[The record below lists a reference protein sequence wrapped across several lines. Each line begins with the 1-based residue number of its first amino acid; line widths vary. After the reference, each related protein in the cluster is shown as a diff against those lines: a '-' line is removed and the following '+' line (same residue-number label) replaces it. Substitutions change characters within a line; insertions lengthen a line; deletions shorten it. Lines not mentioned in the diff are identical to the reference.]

1 MTATAGHHGLVDR
14 LAATIQSRVLS
25 GEIAT
30 GTRLRQES
38 LASEFGV
45 SRTPVREALHRLQQD
60 GIIERGERGLEV
72 VAPSAEQIL
81 EIYEVRVVLE
91 AAACE
96 AAARRRTEVD
106 LVRLRGVL
114 ESSPKAKGATAEALT
129 LANSQF
135 HEAVW
140 QASHNGTLIDL
151 LERLHVHLR
160 RYPSTTLTYPG
171 RWDEALGEHAALVA
185 AIDAGDA
192 RKAARIGREH
202 MTKARDVRLR
212 MWRDQQSTDGV
223 GLT

>member
-1 MTATAGHHGLVDR
+1 MMPAVMRTSVYERLKQDIVGGTMAPGHALVEAQ
-14 LAATIQSRVLS
+14 LAEAY
-25 GEIAT
+25 
-30 GTRLRQES
+30 
-38 LASEFGV
+38 GV

-60 GIIERGERGLEV
+60 GIIQRGERGLEV

-106 LVRLRGVL
+106 LARLHGVL
-114 ESSPKAKGATAEALT
+114 ESSPKAKGATAEVLT
-129 LANSQF
+129 HANNQF

-140 QASHNGTLIDL
+140 HASHNGTLIDL

-171 RWDEALGEHAALVA
+171 RWDEALGEHAELVA
-185 AIDAGDA
+185 AIDARDA

-202 MTKARDVRLR
+202 MTKARDVRLS
-212 MWRDQQSTDGV
+212 MWRDQQGADGAS
-223 GLT
+223 LT